1 MLATRSGI
9 IQLASICFLD
19 LINLIVNILLQFIT
33 RKEWKDK
40 ITASRT
46 DHLASEVGRN
56 RPDILLREVV
66 AMLQVYIVSTCQ
78 TGAMNMPTLRAHL
91 SLQVRLGASTMH
103 HRGHAPGRALRPVR
117 PQAA

>member
-9 IQLASICFLD
+9 IQLASFCFLD
-19 LINLIVNILLQFIT
+19 LINLIVNNLLQFST

-66 AMLQVYIVSTCQ
+66 TMLQVNIVFTRQ
-78 TGAMNMPTLRAHL
+78 TGLTNMITLRAHF
-91 SLQVRLGASTMH
+91 SLQIRLGASTMH
-103 HRGHAPGRALRPVR
+103 HRGHAPGSALRPVR